1 MSKQTKRSYQAPAL
15 EKGLD
20 IIEFLSSQVAPQS
33 LTEIAAS
40 LGRSHNEIY
49 RMLASLEDRHYVLRD
64 EASSRYHLSL
74 KLFHLS
80 HMHSPVEFLRNAA
93 IVPMRRLTETVRQAC
108 HLAILSNDT
117 MMVLIRARSP
127 LPVTLSIEEGT
138 RFPLLQTVSGRV
150 LLAFANDSLRE
161 DILARNA
168 IFQAQSTRAQR
179 ALRKQLEQIREQ
191 GYYIAVSEITNGV
204 TDISVPVGIPG
215 SELFAALT
223 MPCIRTR
230 SAECDHTVLLEAAL
244 SRAQEIH
251 QAMGLAPQFTR
262 PSANGTNGNGNGTN
276 GVHAPARPMASR
288 RSRAKPV
295 AIGKNHYDVK
305 SHEPSL

>member
-1 MSKQTKRSYQAPAL
+1 MSKQTKRSYRAPAL

-108 HLAILSNDT
+108 HLAILSDDT
-117 MMVLIRARSP
+117 MMVLIRARSLLRSRCP
-127 LPVTLSIEEGT
+127 SKKARAFHWCKRCRAGCCWRLPMTACAKTYWLAMRYFRLRARAHSARCASSCS
-138 RFPLLQTVSGRV
+138 RF
-150 LLAFANDSLRE
+150 
-161 DILARNA
+161 
-168 IFQAQSTRAQR
+168 
-179 ALRKQLEQIREQ
+179 
-191 GYYIAVSEITNGV
+191 
-204 TDISVPVGIPG
+204 
-215 SELFAALT
+215 
-223 MPCIRTR
+223 
-230 SAECDHTVLLEAAL
+230 
-244 SRAQEIH
+244 
-251 QAMGLAPQFTR
+251 
-262 PSANGTNGNGNGTN
+262 
-276 GVHAPARPMASR
+276 ASR
-288 RSRAKPV
+288 GITSPS
-295 AIGKNHYDVK
+295 VK
-305 SHEPSL
+305 LPTASPISACQLASPAVNCLQL